1 MTEKKAAVAP
11 KQAVAPAP
19 FTKGAG
25 AGASTASPFAVFGV
39 KPAQSQRPASPPT
52 TTGPAQSAGSAGGK
66 AS

>member
-25 AGASTASPFAVFGV
+25 AGASTASPFAALGV
-39 KPAQSQRPASPPT
+39 KPAQSQRPASPPA
-52 TTGPAQSAGSAGGK
+52 TGPAQTAGNAGGK